1 LEKIIKKYDI
11 NKLVIK
17 HKGYSIK
24 LHILVRRLKRLQQI
38 GVLQKDTIL
47 EYTSKLRE
55 RKYRLN
61 LESKRRKTDFNWRK
75 SNNKG

>member
-1 LEKIIKKYDI
+1 
-11 NKLVIK
+11 
-17 HKGYSIK
+17 
-24 LHILVRRLKRLQQI
+24 VRRLKRLQQI